1 MAVSSARHRADPV
14 AEVDAVD
21 DALAQSFRDGD
32 PAAVREAYERWSPMV
47 HTLALRALGDRSDA
61 EDLTQHVF
69 VEAWRTRE
77 RYDPERGPLP
87 AWLVGIT
94 RFAIAD
100 ALRRRSRVRA
110 GAEASAAEESTAP
123 PSHDSMEDV
132 VQRVVVTDAI
142 SDLGEP
148 QGTIISLAFY
158 DDLTH
163 QQISERTGIPLGTV
177 KSHIRRSLLR
187 LRERWEVVDVAA
199 R

>member
-1 MAVSSARHRADPV
+1 M
-14 AEVDAVD
+14 D

-110 GAEASAAEESTAP
+110 GAEASAAEESTAS